1 MRKER
6 IGHRADEN
14 QPTAR
19 THITPL
25 LTMSRTLAA
34 LLIFASLLSAHTT
47 FAQTYGP
54 FAYVTNS
61 GDGTVSVF
69 SASSGAPVATVT
81 LPACV
86 EDCTDAPAGLAV
98 TPNGQFVYVAVEN
111 QGYVAVINT
120 ATNQV
125 STTIN
130 LSSYCDCNSTPEG
143 VAITPNGQYVYVTD
157 PGQGAVVVIATATN
171 TVYDT
176 IFLCSDCETTSKPA
190 GIAITPDGT
199 RAYVAD
205 TGLDDVEVIT
215 ISSNTFSTISLIE
228 TCDSCAPSPLGI
240 AITPNGTRAYV
251 TDTAQDVVQ
260 VIDTNPSDENYNMT
274 LTTIPLTSTCDEC
287 TPVPAWVGMTPLEP
301 NTPQVA
307 YAYVTDTGQ
316 GAVQVIDTNPND
328 VETYDTVTAVVQSV
342 GTTPNQIAITP
353 DGTTAYVAIGA
364 NKDVAVIYTSTNT
377 LQTPISVGNDPFG
390 IAIGPAPPY
399 EQATI
404 GSGPQTVSFP
414 FYNNGASISFSVPA
428 GWCSAAPCTV
438 NVTATDTPQSVWQTE
453 SSNYANTDITPV
465 AALPGGGYAG
475 GDGVVYTVQCT
486 DANNNDC
493 AQSSSVDY
501 QTTLFWDTQLDTCS
515 LGPALGKEETTT
527 WENVLA
533 TCAYNS
539 EPNQTQSGHSKD
551 GLSRWAAFY
560 GVSGSAASVNIV
572 TPANGAVYSL
582 GDVVD
587 ANYSCSGT
595 AVVECAGTVSDVS
608 PINTSSVGTYSFIAE
623 ADVNSGQTA
632 VETVTYSVVNCHDV
646 SFAFNPSTVTVGSF
660 TKVTATVT
668 SCSGTVEKKTVVD
681 FILSG
686 PFGRGCSVSQTP
698 VLATPP
704 FTLGTGALTF
714 RFPLY
719 IPAGA
724 CPGTYTV
731 IAKTIEA
738 GVVVDVSSSSLSV
751 VR

>member
-1 MRKER
+1 MRKGR
-6 IGHRADEN
+6 IGHRADPN
-14 QPTAR
+14 QSTAR
-19 THITPL
+19 TLITSL
-25 LTMSRTLAA
+25 LTMLRTLAA

-98 TPNGQFVYVAVEN
+98 TPNGQFVYVAVQN

-120 ATNQV
+120 ATTQV

-130 LSSYCDCNSTPEG
+130 LSSDCDCNSTPEG

-228 TCDSCAPSPLGI
+228 TCDSCAPSPLGT

-260 VIDTNPSDENYNMT
+260 VIDTNASDENYNMT

-342 GTTPNQIAITP
+342 GITPNQIAITP
-353 DGTTAYVAIGA
+353 DGTTAYAAIGA
-364 NKDVAVIYTSTNT
+364 NRT
-377 LQTPISVGNDPFG
+377 
-390 IAIGPAPPY
+390 
-399 EQATI
+399 
-404 GSGPQTVSFP
+404 
-414 FYNNGASISFSVPA
+414 
-428 GWCSAAPCTV
+428 
-438 NVTATDTPQSVWQTE
+438 
-453 SSNYANTDITPV
+453 
-465 AALPGGGYAG
+465 
-475 GDGVVYTVQCT
+475 
-486 DANNNDC
+486 
-493 AQSSSVDY
+493 
-501 QTTLFWDTQLDTCS
+501 
-515 LGPALGKEETTT
+515 
-527 WENVLA
+527 
-533 TCAYNS
+533 
-539 EPNQTQSGHSKD
+539 
-551 GLSRWAAFY
+551 
-560 GVSGSAASVNIV
+560 
-572 TPANGAVYSL
+572 
-582 GDVVD
+582 
-587 ANYSCSGT
+587 
-595 AVVECAGTVSDVS
+595 
-608 PINTSSVGTYSFIAE
+608 
-623 ADVNSGQTA
+623 
-632 VETVTYSVVNCHDV
+632 
-646 SFAFNPSTVTVGSF
+646 
-660 TKVTATVT
+660 
-668 SCSGTVEKKTVVD
+668 
-681 FILSG
+681 
-686 PFGRGCSVSQTP
+686 
-698 VLATPP
+698 
-704 FTLGTGALTF
+704 
-714 RFPLY
+714 
-719 IPAGA
+719 
-724 CPGTYTV
+724 
-731 IAKTIEA
+731 
-738 GVVVDVSSSSLSV
+738 
-751 VR
+751 